1 MRTILLVSKDKI
13 FTDYFDKRMDRNH
26 YELIAM
32 EEENSALEHLE
43 NGTTDLVVVDVSIGN
58 FNESLIERIQSEF
71 PGVIRM
77 SVTDL
82 RTTSENHMPA
92 FEGISQLNC
101 NKAHSSSEIWQLIS
115 KVFEIEKKVKN
126 KELLSLISTMK
137 NVPTLPEIYFSLN
150 HMIRNNASVE
160 DIAEKLESDPA
171 ITSNILKLANTAFY
185 NAKTGSIRQAIMYIG
200 LINVKHII
208 LSNTVFGND
217 GLDPKIRDIHW
228 QHVGLS
234 NKILEAIYVE
244 LLGKKL
250 NTNIA
255 TIGLLHDIGSVV
267 LMSNF
272 PKEFDEV
279 VKLVSSDKTLGFEET
294 EKRIIGFSHEELG
307 GYLLDL
313 WGLPYPMIEA
323 ALMHHKPLSPDIINK
338 ELVMA
343 VHVANYY
350 AWKAMKYTKYDN
362 FINKDVLHELGITQK
377 AFDEFYVNLK
387 KIL

>member
-1 MRTILLVSKDKI
+1 MKTILLVSKDKI
-13 FTDYFDKRMDRNH
+13 FTDYFDKRMDQNH
-26 YELIAM
+26 YKLIAM
-32 EEENSALEHLE
+32 EEENFALEHLE
-43 NGTTDLVVVDVSIGN
+43 SGTTDLVVVDVSIGN

-101 NKAHSSSEIWQLIS
+101 NKAHSSGEIWQLIS

-126 KELLSLISTMK
+126 KELLSLMSTMK

-208 LSNTVFGND
+208 LSNAVFGND
-217 GLDPKIRDIHW
+217 GLDPKIRDLHW

-234 NKILEAIYVE
+234 NKILGAIYVE

-255 TIGLLHDIGSVV
+255 SIGLLHDIGSVV

-272 PKEFDEV
+272 PLEFDEV

-323 ALMHHKPLSPDIINK
+323 ALMHHTPFSPHIINK

-350 AWKAMKYTKYDN
+350 AWKAMNYTKYDN
-362 FINKDVLHELGITQK
+362 FINKDVLRELGITQK
-377 AFDEFYVNLK
+377 AFDEFYVNLLTK
-387 KIL
+387 L

>member
-1 MRTILLVSKDKI
+1 MKTILLVSKDRI
-13 FTDYFDKRMDRNH
+13 FIDFFYKRMDQNQ

-32 EEENSALEHLE
+32 EEEHSALDHLDS
-43 NGTTDLVVVDVSIGN
+43 GTTDLVVVDVSIGN

-82 RTTSENHMPA
+82 RTTSENYMPA

-101 NKAHSSSEIWQLIS
+101 NKAHSSGEIWQLIS
-115 KVFEIEKKVKN
+115 KVFEIENKVKN
-126 KELLSLISTMK
+126 KELLSLMATMK

-208 LSNTVFGND
+208 LSNAVFGND

-228 QHVGLS
+228 QHVGLT
-234 NKILEAIYVE
+234 NKILGAMYVE

-255 TIGLLHDIGSVV
+255 SVGLLHDIGSVV

-272 PKEFDEV
+272 PVEFDEV
-279 VKLVSSDKTLGFEET
+279 VKMVSNDRTLGFEET
-294 EKRIIGFSHEELG
+294 EKKIIGFSHEELG

-323 ALMHHKPLSPDIINK
+323 ALMHHNPQSPHIINK

-343 VHVANYY
+343 VHVANHY
-350 AWKAMKYTKYDN
+350 AWKAMNHTKYDN

-377 AFDEFYVNLK
+377 KFDEFYVNLMTK
-387 KIL
+387 L

>member
-1 MRTILLVSKDKI
+1 MKTILLVSKDRI
-13 FTDYFDKRMDRNH
+13 FTDYFEKRMEQNQ
-26 YELIAM
+26 YELIAT

-43 NGTTDLVVVDVSIGN
+43 GETTDLVVVDVSIGN

-101 NKAHSSSEIWQLIS
+101 NKTHSSGEIWQLIS
-115 KVFEIEKKVKN
+115 KIFEIEKKVKN
-126 KELLSLISTMK
+126 KELLSLMSTMK

-171 ITSNILKLANTAFY
+171 ITSSILKLANTAFY

-208 LSNTVFGND
+208 LSNAVFGND

-228 QHVGLS
+228 QHVGLT
-234 NKILEAIYVE
+234 NKILGAMYVE

-255 TIGLLHDIGSVV
+255 SIGLLHDIGSVV

-279 VKLVSSDKTLGFEET
+279 VKLVSSDKKLGFEET
-294 EKRIIGFSHEELG
+294 EKKIIGFSHEELG

-323 ALMHHKPLSPDIINK
+323 ALMHHNPLSPDIINK

-350 AWKAMKYTKYDN
+350 AWKAMNYTKYDN
-362 FINKDVLHELGITQK
+362 FINKEVLHKLEITQK
-377 AFDEFYVNLK
+377 AFDEFYVNLMTK
-387 KIL
+387 L

>member
-1 MRTILLVSKDKI
+1 
-13 FTDYFDKRMDRNH
+13 
-26 YELIAM
+26 
-32 EEENSALEHLE
+32 
-43 NGTTDLVVVDVSIGN
+43 
-58 FNESLIERIQSEF
+58 
-71 PGVIRM
+71 
-77 SVTDL
+77 
-82 RTTSENHMPA
+82 
-92 FEGISQLNC
+92 
-101 NKAHSSSEIWQLIS
+101 
-115 KVFEIEKKVKN
+115 
-126 KELLSLISTMK
+126 
-137 NVPTLPEIYFSLN
+137 
-150 HMIRNNASVE
+150 MIRNNASVE

-171 ITSNILKLANTAFY
+171 ITTNILKLANTAFY

-208 LSNTVFGND
+208 LSNAVFGND

-228 QHVGLS
+228 QHVGLT
-234 NKILEAIYVE
+234 NKILGAMYVE

-255 TIGLLHDIGSVV
+255 SIGLLHDIGSVV

-272 PKEFDEV
+272 PKAFDKV
-279 VKLVSSDKTLGFEET
+279 VKLVSSDKKLCFVET
-294 EKRIIGFSHEELG
+294 EKSIIGFSHEELG

-323 ALMHHKPLSPDIINK
+323 ALMHHDPLNPNIINK

-350 AWKAMKYTKYDN
+350 AWKAMDYTKYDN
-362 FINKDVLHELGITQK
+362 FIHRDVLHELGITQT

-387 KIL
+387 TKL

>member
-1 MRTILLVSKDKI
+1 MKTILLVSKDRI
-13 FTDYFDKRMDRNH
+13 FTDYFYKRMDQNH

-43 NGTTDLVVVDVSIGN
+43 GGTTDLVVVDVSIGN

-101 NKAHSSSEIWQLIS
+101 NKAHSSGEIWQLIS

-126 KELLSLISTMK
+126 KELLSLMSTMK

-208 LSNTVFGND
+208 LSNAVFGND

-228 QHVGLS
+228 QHVGLT
-234 NKILEAIYVE
+234 NKILGAMYVE

-255 TIGLLHDIGSVV
+255 SIGLLHDIGSVV

-279 VKLVSSDKTLGFEET
+279 VKLVSSDKKLGFEET

-323 ALMHHKPLSPDIINK
+323 ALMHHNPLSPDIINK

-343 VHVANYY
+343 VHVSNYY
-350 AWKAMKYTKYDN
+350 AWKAMNYTKYDN

-377 AFDEFYVNLK
+377 AFDEFYVNLMTK
-387 KIL
+387 L